1 MPDKEKVIK
10 GLEHCI
16 GDNCYGDK
24 WSECKYSGHGCI
36 DALLEDALAL
46 LNAQEPRMMTFDNA
60 NTYRTSPDSVKPVF
74 VQFRFEEYADEGL
87 CPPWRGGVNQR
98 ALLEHIGA
106 YGRDYVFW
114 TDRPTKEQMEA
125 VQWPDA

>member
-1 MPDKEKVIK
+1 MTEREKVIK

-46 LNAQEPRMMTFDNA
+46 LKAQT
-60 NTYRTSPDSVKPVF
+60 RTIE
-74 VQFRFEEYADEGL
+74 QFEREREQQMWNM
-87 CPPWRGGVNQR
+87 PPMGGF
-98 ALLEHIGA
+98 H
-106 YGRDYVFW
+106 D
-114 TDRPTKEQMEA
+114 D
-125 VQWPDA
+125 